1 MCKHFYNDFF
11 KLIFDNLYNTPV
23 SSLNI
28 NYYYKKNKM
37 YYELKQ
43 FSSKLEGKNNI
54 PFVYKNRN
62 SKPSD
67 FEVF

>member
-1 MCKHFYNDFF
+1 
-11 KLIFDNLYNTPV
+11 
-23 SSLNI
+23 
-28 NYYYKKNKM
+28 M